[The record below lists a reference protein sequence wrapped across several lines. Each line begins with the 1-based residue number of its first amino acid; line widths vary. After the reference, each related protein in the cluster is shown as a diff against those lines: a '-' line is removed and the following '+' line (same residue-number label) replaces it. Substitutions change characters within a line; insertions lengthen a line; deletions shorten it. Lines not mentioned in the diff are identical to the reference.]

1 MYIYIY
7 VYIYICQQVT
17 RKVLRNH
24 QIASSLG
31 PKWRHFA
38 PVYIADI
45 FMLSSKLS
53 KQIEMYSKKKTNPLE
68 KINASIQA
76 SITPGCP
83 TYRASGPPAEPW
95 ESFAG
100 FLDHELLVNL

>member
-1 MYIYIY
+1 M
-7 VYIYICQQVT
+7 
-17 RKVLRNH
+17 
-24 QIASSLG
+24 
-31 PKWRHFA
+31 
-38 PVYIADI
+38 YIADI

-53 KQIEMYSKKKTNPLE
+53 KQIEMYSKKNLILLK

-76 SITPGCP
+76 SITPSYP

-100 FLDHELLVNL
+100 FLDHELLVNLWN